1 MRDYFLQKLTSDKL
15 NKLQMEIFIDSRIF
29 EWKSKRGKEIQEK
42 DWDVSFTYV
51 LETFRMRRSRV
62 KFSEKNQYQYIFTVT
77 GGLVC

>member
-1 MRDYFLQKLTSDKL
+1 
-15 NKLQMEIFIDSRIF
+15 MEKVS
-29 EWKSKRGKEIQEK
+29 EEKIQEK

-62 KFSEKNQYQYIFTVT
+62 KFSEKNQYQYIFTVR